1 MPTEHGSAIYK
12 DSQPGVDASIVGL
25 LRAAGAIIIGKTVC
39 PPFSFLR
46 GSTLTTETTAEFA
59 AGDIHAAT
67 ANPFD
72 VTRFAGSSSAG
83 SGAAVADYQCH
94 MALGTQTVSPSA

>member
-1 MPTEHGSAIYK
+1 MY
-12 DSQPGVDASIVGL
+12 
-25 LRAAGAIIIGKTVC
+25 
-39 PPFSFLR
+39 PFFIFQC
-46 GSTLTTETTAEFA
+46 STLTKETTAEFA

-94 MALGTQTVSPSA
+94 MALGTQTVSPPLSSRADR

>member
-1 MPTEHGSAIYK
+1 M
-12 DSQPGVDASIVGL
+12 
-25 LRAAGAIIIGKTVC
+25 
-39 PPFSFLR
+39 
-46 GSTLTTETTAEFA
+46 LTKETTAEFA

-67 ANPFD
+67 ANPVD

-94 MALGTQTVSPSA
+94 MALGTQTVSRLCCRELTYRQLRS

>member
-1 MPTEHGSAIYK
+1 MY
-12 DSQPGVDASIVGL
+12 
-25 LRAAGAIIIGKTVC
+25 
-39 PPFSFLR
+39 PFFIPQC
-46 GSTLTTETTAEFA
+46 STLTKETTAEFA

-94 MALGTQTVSPSA
+94 MALGTQTVSPPLFSRTDR

>member
-1 MPTEHGSAIYK
+1 M
-12 DSQPGVDASIVGL
+12 
-25 LRAAGAIIIGKTVC
+25 
-39 PPFSFLR
+39 
-46 GSTLTTETTAEFA
+46 LTKETTAEFA

-94 MALGTQTVSPSA
+94 MALGTQTVSPSTVGLELMEGCFAHEARWVLWDLWV